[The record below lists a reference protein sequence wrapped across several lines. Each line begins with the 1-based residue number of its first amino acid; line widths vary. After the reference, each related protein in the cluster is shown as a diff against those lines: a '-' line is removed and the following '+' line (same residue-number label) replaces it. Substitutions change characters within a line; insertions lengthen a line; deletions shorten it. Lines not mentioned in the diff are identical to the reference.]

1 MPRITLPDASVREYE
16 GEVDGATIAG
26 DIGAGLLK
34 AAIGVKIDDQLF
46 DLSRPIGEDCELSIV
61 TSARKG
67 DPLDA
72 DALYLVRH
80 SCAHV
85 MAEAIQRVVPAADL
99 VYGPPTDDGFY
110 YDIAFPEDRPLS
122 TTDFEEI
129 EAEMAKIIAED
140 RPFQRVDMPIDGG
153 MSKLQSEGSKYKLDN
168 AERAVEAGSEA
179 LSWYATGEPG
189 TAWEDLCRGPHIPL
203 TGKIKYFKLL
213 NTSGAYWRGN
223 ENNKMLQRIYGTAFS
238 SKKALNKYLKFLEEA
253 KNRDHR
259 KLGKELALFT
269 FDEEVGPG
277 LPLWLP
283 NGTVIIDELEA
294 LAKETEDKA
303 EYQRVRTPHL
313 TKGSLYEK
321 SGHLEHYQE
330 TMYPSMDVDGI
341 EYYVKPMNCPHHHKI
356 YAAHPKSYRDLPV
369 RLSEYGTCYRY
380 EKSGQLFGLMRVRGM
395 QMNDAHIYCT
405 PQQFKDEF
413 LAVCNMYLYYFDI
426 FGIDKYQMRLGLHDP
441 KGLGGKY
448 IDEPELW
455 KQTEAEVRQALIE
468 GNIDHEEISGEA
480 AFYGPKIDV
489 QVWSAIGK
497 EFTLATN
504 QVDFAIPKRFGLTFT
519 DEAGQEQ
526 TPLCIHRAPLS
537 THERIIG
544 FLIEHYGGDFPLWLA
559 PIQVAVLPVS
569 DKVIDYAKNV
579 ETALKEAGIRVQLNG
594 QPNKVGAKIRQAE
607 LQRINVMLVV
617 GEKEAQDNQVALR
630 RRFKGDLGTQSLDD
644 VVTELKTEIETR
656 RNTYRTN

>member
-1 MPRITLPDASVREYE
+1 MSQITVTLPDNSTRSYDGGVTPQEIAESIGSRLAQDAIAAQVNGQSV
-16 GEVDGATIAG
+16 
-26 DIGAGLLK
+26 
-34 AAIGVKIDDQLF
+34 
-46 DLSRPIGEDCELSIV
+46 DLNVPIE
-61 TSARKG
+61 
-67 DPLDA
+67 A
-72 DALYLVRH
+72 DAEVAILTGDSPEGHEVLLH
-80 SCAHV
+80 STAHL
-85 MAEAIQRVVPAADL
+85 MAHAVKELFPEAKVTIGPAIENR
-99 VYGPPTDDGFY
+99 FY
-110 YDIAFPEDRPLS
+110 YDFD
-122 TTDFEEI
+122 
-129 EAEMAKIIAED
+129 
-140 RPFQRVDMPIDGG
+140 IDGTFSDEDLVKIEKKMG
-153 MSKLQSEGSKYKLDN
+153 ELAANDHVVTRMELTHGEAVKLFNKMNESYKVEIIEDIESDDN
-168 AERAVEAGSEA
+168 ISAYTQGDF
-179 LSWYATGEPG
+179 T
-189 TAWEDLCRGPHIPL
+189 DLCRGPHVPQ

-223 ENNKMLQRIYGTAFS
+223 ENNKMLQRIYGTSFS
-238 SKKALNKYLKFLEEA
+238 SKKDLNKYLNFLEEA
-253 KNRDHR
+253 KKSDHR

-283 NGTVIIDELEA
+283 NGAVIIDELEA

-303 EYQRVRTPHL
+303 AYQRVRTPHL

-321 SGHLEHYQE
+321 SGHLDHYQDA
-330 TMYPSMDVDGI
+330 MYPSMDVDWI

-356 YAAHPKSYRDLPV
+356 YAARPKSYRDLPV

-380 EKSGQLFGLMRVRGM
+380 EKSGQLFGLMRVRSM

-405 PQQFKDEF
+405 KDQFKDEF
-413 LAVCNMYLYYFDI
+413 LAVCKMYLYYFDI
-426 FGIDKYQMRLGLHDP
+426 FGIDKYQLRLGLHDAE
-441 KGLGGKY
+441 GLGKKY

-455 KQTEAEVRQALIE
+455 QQTEAEVREALQE
-468 GNIDHEEISGEA
+468 GNIDHVEISGEA

-519 DEAGQEQ
+519 DEGGREQ

-537 THERIIG
+537 THERFVG
-544 FLIEHYGGDFPLWLA
+544 FLIEHFGGDFPLWLA
-559 PIQVAVLPVS
+559 PVQVAVLPVS
-569 DKVIDYAKNV
+569 DKVIDYARNV
-579 ETALKEAGIRVQLNG
+579 ETTLKEAGIRVQLND
-594 QPNKVGAKIRQAE
+594 QPDKVGAKIRQAE

-617 GEKEAQDNQVALR
+617 GEKEVQNNQVALR
-630 RRFKGDLGTQSLDD
+630 RRFKGDLGTQLLDD

>member
-1 MPRITLPDASVREYE
+1 MSQITVTLPDNSTHSYDSGVTPQEIAENIGSRLAQDALAAQVNGQSV
-16 GEVDGATIAG
+16 
-26 DIGAGLLK
+26 
-34 AAIGVKIDDQLF
+34 
-46 DLSRPIGEDCELSIV
+46 DLNIPIE
-61 TSARKG
+61 
-67 DPLDA
+67 A
-72 DALYLVRH
+72 DAEIAIITGDSPEGHEVLLH
-80 SCAHV
+80 STAHL
-85 MAEAIQRVVPAADL
+85 MAHAVKELFPDAKVTIGPAIENR
-99 VYGPPTDDGFY
+99 FY
-110 YDIAFPEDRPLS
+110 YDFD
-122 TTDFEEI
+122 
-129 EAEMAKIIAED
+129 
-140 RPFQRVDMPIDGG
+140 IDGTFSDDDLVRIEKKMHELAANDYVVTRMELTHG
-153 MSKLQSEGSKYKLDN
+153 DAAKLFNKMNESYKVEIIEDIDGDDN
-168 AERAVEAGSEA
+168 ISAYTQGDF
-179 LSWYATGEPG
+179 T
-189 TAWEDLCRGPHIPL
+189 DLCRGPHVPQ
-203 TGKIKYFKLL
+203 TGKIKFFKLL

-223 ENNKMLQRIYGTAFS
+223 ESNKMLQRIYGTAFS
-238 SKKALNKYLKFLEEA
+238 SKKELNKYLNFLDEA
-253 KNRDHR
+253 KKRDHR

-303 EYQRVRTPHL
+303 QYQRVRTPHL

-321 SGHLEHYQE
+321 SGHLDHYQDA
-330 TMYPSMDVDGI
+330 MYPSMDVDGI

-356 YAAHPKSYRDLPV
+356 YAARPKSYRDLPV

-380 EKSGQLFGLMRVRGM
+380 EKSGQLFGLMRVRSM

-405 PQQFKDEF
+405 KDQLKDEF

-426 FGIDKYQMRLGLHDP
+426 FGIDKYKLRFGLHDP
-441 KGLGGKY
+441 EGFGKKY

-455 KQTEAEVRQALIE
+455 QQTEAEVREALIE
-468 GNIDHEEISGEA
+468 GNFEHEEISGEA

-519 DEAGQEQ
+519 DEGGREQ

-537 THERIIG
+537 THERFVG
-544 FLIEHYGGDFPLWLA
+544 FLIEHFGGDFPLWLA
-559 PIQVAVLPVS
+559 PVQVAVLPVS
-569 DKVIDYAKNV
+569 DKVIDYARNV
-579 ETALKEAGIRVQLNG
+579 ENTLQEAGLRVQLNG
-594 QPNKVGAKIRQAE
+594 QPDKVGAKIRQAE

-617 GEKEAQDNQVALR
+617 GEKEAQNNQVALR
-630 RRFKGDLGTQSLDD
+630 RRFKGDLGTQLLDD

>member
-1 MPRITLPDASVREYE
+1 MSQITITLPDNSTRSFDSGVTPQEIAESIGSILAKDALAAQVNGQSV
-16 GEVDGATIAG
+16 
-26 DIGAGLLK
+26 
-34 AAIGVKIDDQLF
+34 
-46 DLSRPIGEDCELSIV
+46 DLNVPIE
-61 TSARKG
+61 
-67 DPLDA
+67 A
-72 DALYLVRH
+72 DAEVAILTGDSPEGHEVLLH
-80 SCAHV
+80 STAHL
-85 MAEAIQRVVPAADL
+85 MAHAVKELFPDAKVTIGPAIENR
-99 VYGPPTDDGFY
+99 FY
-110 YDIAFPEDRPLS
+110 YDFD
-122 TTDFEEI
+122 
-129 EAEMAKIIAED
+129 
-140 RPFQRVDMPIDGG
+140 IDGTFSYEDLVKIEEK
-153 MSKLQSEGSKYKLDN
+153 MREL
-168 AERAVEAGSEA
+168 AENDHAVTRLELRRDEAVELFNEMNESYKVEIIEQIEGDDCISAYTQGDF
-179 LSWYATGEPG
+179 T
-189 TAWEDLCRGPHIPL
+189 DLCRGPHIPL

-238 SKKALNKYLKFLEEA
+238 SKKSLNKYLNFLEEA
-253 KNRDHR
+253 KKRDHR

-380 EKSGQLFGLMRVRGM
+380 EKSGQLFGLMRVRSM

-413 LAVCNMYLYYFDI
+413 LAVCKMYLYYFDI
-426 FGIDKYQMRLGLHDP
+426 FGIDKYQLRLGLHNP
-441 KGLGGKY
+441 EGLGGKY

-519 DEAGQEQ
+519 DEGGREQ
-526 TPLCIHRAPLS
+526 TPICIHRAPLS
-537 THERIIG
+537 THERFVG

-607 LQRINVMLVV
+607 LQRVNVMLVV

>member
-1 MPRITLPDASVREYE
+1 MSQITVTLPDNSARSYGSGVTPQEIAE
-16 GEVDGATIAG
+16 SIGSHLAQDALAAQVDGQS
-26 DIGAGLLK
+26 
-34 AAIGVKIDDQLF
+34 V
-46 DLSRPIGEDCELSIV
+46 DLNVPIE
-61 TSARKG
+61 
-67 DPLDA
+67 A
-72 DALYLVRH
+72 DAEVAILTGDSPEGHEVLLH
-80 SCAHV
+80 STAHL
-85 MAEAIQRVVPAADL
+85 MAHAVKKLFPDAKVTIGPAIENR
-99 VYGPPTDDGFY
+99 FY
-110 YDIAFPEDRPLS
+110 YDFD
-122 TTDFEEI
+122 
-129 EAEMAKIIAED
+129 
-140 RPFQRVDMPIDGG
+140 IDGTFSDEDLVRIEKKMRELVANDHVVKRMELTRG
-153 MSKLQSEGSKYKLDN
+153 EAVKLFNEMNESYKVEIIEQIEGDDN
-168 AERAVEAGSEA
+168 ISAYTQGDF
-179 LSWYATGEPG
+179 T
-189 TAWEDLCRGPHIPL
+189 DLCRGPHVPL

>member
-1 MPRITLPDASVREYE
+1 MSQITVTLPDNSTRSYNSGVTPQE
-16 GEVDGATIAG
+16 IAES
-26 DIGAGLLK
+26 IG
-34 AAIGVKIDDQLF
+34 
-46 DLSRPIGEDCELSIV
+46 SRL
-61 TSARKG
+61 AQ
-67 DPLDA
+67 
-72 DALYLVRH
+72 DALAAQVNGQPVDLNVPIENDVELAILTGDSPEGHEVLLH
-80 SCAHV
+80 STAHL
-85 MAEAIQRVVPAADL
+85 MAHAVKELFPDAKVTIGPAL
-99 VYGPPTDDGFY
+99 ENRFY
-110 YDIAFPEDRPLS
+110 YDFD
-122 TTDFEEI
+122 
-129 EAEMAKIIAED
+129 
-140 RPFQRVDMPIDGG
+140 IDGTFSDEDLVKIEKKMG
-153 MSKLQSEGSKYKLDN
+153 ELAANDHVVTRMELTRGEAVKLFNEMNESYKVEIIEDIEGDDN
-168 AERAVEAGSEA
+168 ISAYTQGDF
-179 LSWYATGEPG
+179 T
-189 TAWEDLCRGPHIPL
+189 DLCRGPHVPL

-213 NTSGAYWRGN
+213 NTSGAYWRGD
-223 ENNKMLQRIYGTAFS
+223 ENNAMLQRIYGTAFT
-238 SKKALNKYLKFLEEA
+238 SKKKLNKYLNLLEEA
-253 KNRDHR
+253 KKRDHR

-283 NGTVIIDELEA
+283 NGAVIIDELEA

-303 EYQRVRTPHL
+303 AYQRVRTPHL

-321 SGHLEHYQE
+321 SGHLDHYQDA
-330 TMYPSMDVDGI
+330 MYPSMDVDGI

-356 YAAHPKSYRDLPV
+356 YAARPKSYRDLPV

-380 EKSGQLFGLMRVRGM
+380 EKSGQLFGLMRVRSM

-405 PQQFKDEF
+405 KDQFKDEF
-413 LAVCNMYLYYFDI
+413 LAVCNMYLHYFDI
-426 FGIDKYQMRLGLHDP
+426 FGIDKYQLRLGLHDP
-441 KGLGGKY
+441 KGLGKKY

-455 KQTEAEVRQALIE
+455 QQTETEVREALLE
-468 GNIDHEEISGEA
+468 GNIDHEELSGEA

-537 THERIIG
+537 THERFVG
-544 FLIEHYGGDFPLWLA
+544 FLIEHFGGDFPLWLA
-559 PIQVAVLPVS
+559 PVQVAVLPVS
-569 DKVIDYAKNV
+569 DKVIDYARNV
-579 ETALKEAGIRVQLNG
+579 ETTLKEAGIRVQLND
-594 QPNKVGAKIRQAE
+594 QPDKVGAKIRQAE

-617 GEKEAQDNQVALR
+617 GEKEAQNNQVALR
-630 RRFKGDLGTQSLDD
+630 RRFKGDLGTQLLDD

>member
-1 MPRITLPDASVREYE
+1 MSQITVTLPDNSTRSYDGGVTPQEIAESIGSRLAQDAIAAQVNGQSV
-16 GEVDGATIAG
+16 
-26 DIGAGLLK
+26 
-34 AAIGVKIDDQLF
+34 
-46 DLSRPIGEDCELSIV
+46 DLNVPIE
-61 TSARKG
+61 
-67 DPLDA
+67 A
-72 DALYLVRH
+72 DAEVAILTGDSPDGHEVLLH
-80 SCAHV
+80 STAHL
-85 MAEAIQRVVPAADL
+85 MAHAVKELFPEAKVTIGPAIENR
-99 VYGPPTDDGFY
+99 FY
-110 YDIAFPEDRPLS
+110 YDFD
-122 TTDFEEI
+122 
-129 EAEMAKIIAED
+129 
-140 RPFQRVDMPIDGG
+140 IDGTFSDEDLVKIEKKMG
-153 MSKLQSEGSKYKLDN
+153 ELAANDHVVTRMELSHDEAVKLFNKMNESYKVEIIEDIEGDDN
-168 AERAVEAGSEA
+168 ISAYTQGDF
-179 LSWYATGEPG
+179 T
-189 TAWEDLCRGPHIPL
+189 DLCRGPHVPL

-213 NTSGAYWRGN
+213 NTSGAYWRGD

-238 SKKALNKYLKFLEEA
+238 SKKSLNKYLNLLEEA
-253 KNRDHR
+253 KKRDHR

-303 EYQRVRTPHL
+303 AYLRVRTPHL

-321 SGHLEHYQE
+321 SGHLDHYQDA
-330 TMYPSMDVDGI
+330 MYPSMDVDGI

-356 YAAHPKSYRDLPV
+356 YAARPKSYRDLPV

-380 EKSGQLFGLMRVRGM
+380 EKSGQLFGLMRVRSM

-405 PQQFKDEF
+405 KDQFKDEF
-413 LAVCNMYLYYFDI
+413 LAVCKMYLYYFDI
-426 FGIDKYQMRLGLHDP
+426 FGIDKYQLRLGLHDAE
-441 KGLGGKY
+441 GLGKKY

-455 KQTEAEVRQALIE
+455 QQTEAEVREALQE
-468 GNIDHEEISGEA
+468 GNIDHVEISGEA

-519 DEAGQEQ
+519 DEGGREQ
-526 TPLCIHRAPLS
+526 TPICIHRAPLS
-537 THERIIG
+537 THERFVG
-544 FLIEHYGGDFPLWLA
+544 FLIEHFGGDFPLWLA
-559 PIQVAVLPVS
+559 PVQVAVLPVS
-569 DKVIDYAKNV
+569 DKVIDYARNV
-579 ETALKEAGIRVQLNG
+579 ETTLKEAGIRVQLND
-594 QPNKVGAKIRQAE
+594 QPDKVGAKIRQAE

-617 GEKEAQDNQVALR
+617 GEKEAQNNQVALR
-630 RRFKGDLGTQSLDD
+630 RRFKGDLGTQLLDD

>member
-1 MPRITLPDASVREYE
+1 MSQITVTLPDNSTRSYDGGVTPQEIAESIGSRLAQDAIAAQVNGQSV
-16 GEVDGATIAG
+16 
-26 DIGAGLLK
+26 
-34 AAIGVKIDDQLF
+34 
-46 DLSRPIGEDCELSIV
+46 DLNVPIE
-61 TSARKG
+61 
-67 DPLDA
+67 A
-72 DALYLVRH
+72 DAEVAILTGDSPEGHEVLLH
-80 SCAHV
+80 STAHL
-85 MAEAIQRVVPAADL
+85 MAHAVKELFPDAKVTIGPAIENR
-99 VYGPPTDDGFY
+99 FY
-110 YDIAFPEDRPLS
+110 YDFD
-122 TTDFEEI
+122 
-129 EAEMAKIIAED
+129 
-140 RPFQRVDMPIDGG
+140 IDGTFSDEDLVKIEKKMG
-153 MSKLQSEGSKYKLDN
+153 ELAANDHVVTRMELTHGEAVKLFNKMNESYKVEIIEDIEGDDN
-168 AERAVEAGSEA
+168 ISAYTQGDF
-179 LSWYATGEPG
+179 T
-189 TAWEDLCRGPHIPL
+189 DLCRGPHVPQ

-223 ENNKMLQRIYGTAFS
+223 ENNKMLQRIYGTSFS
-238 SKKALNKYLKFLEEA
+238 SKKDLNKYLNFLEEA
-253 KNRDHR
+253 KKRDHR

-283 NGTVIIDELEA
+283 NGAVIIDELEA

-303 EYQRVRTPHL
+303 AYQRVRTPHL

-321 SGHLEHYQE
+321 SGHLDHYQDA
-330 TMYPSMDVDGI
+330 MYPSMDVDGI

-356 YAAHPKSYRDLPV
+356 YAARPKSYRDLPV

-380 EKSGQLFGLMRVRGM
+380 EKSGQLFGLMRVRSM

-405 PQQFKDEF
+405 KDQFKDEF
-413 LAVCNMYLYYFDI
+413 LAVCKMYLYYFDI
-426 FGIDKYQMRLGLHDP
+426 FGIDKYQLRLGLHDAE
-441 KGLGGKY
+441 GLGKKY

-455 KQTEAEVRQALIE
+455 QQTEAEVREALQE
-468 GNIDHEEISGEA
+468 GNIDHVEISGEA

-519 DEAGQEQ
+519 DEGGREQ

-537 THERIIG
+537 THERFVG
-544 FLIEHYGGDFPLWLA
+544 FLIEHFGGDFPLWLA
-559 PIQVAVLPVS
+559 PVQVAVLPVS
-569 DKVIDYAKNV
+569 DKVIDYARNV
-579 ETALKEAGIRVQLNG
+579 ETTLKEAGIRVQLND
-594 QPNKVGAKIRQAE
+594 QPDKVGAKIRQAE

-617 GEKEAQDNQVALR
+617 GEKEAQNNQVALR
-630 RRFKGDLGTQSLDD
+630 RRFKGDLGTQLLDD